1 VSFYDIVFCIEQR
14 GQIFNVT
21 FVFGIISL
29 MGAMLPLPRV
39 IYAMASDGIIF
50 RFLGKIHPRFQTP
63 LLGTL
68 LAGLLTG
75 TIKQNKIVIF
85 FTFLIRIIQGHLVSS
100 SP

>member
-1 VSFYDIVFCIEQR
+1 
-14 GQIFNVT
+14 
-21 FVFGIISL
+21 

-63 LLGTL
+63 LLGTM

-75 TIKQNKIVIF
+75 RATIF
-85 FTFLIRIIQGHLVSS
+85 C
-100 SP
+100 